1 MTIDNAVVILLG
13 QILMTKKIALYIRV
27 SKLDQDPEIQEKELR
42 KYVRGEDVIAVYKDR
57 ISGAKDSRPELDRLM
72 RDARKKRFNHV
83 IFWKVDRL
91 GRNAVHTQTIVN
103 EWKKLGISFT
113 ISTLDID
120 TSTPVGKFIFGI
132 FAQFAEMERALIKER
147 TQVKIDQIQKTIAEK
162 GKYKTKS
169 GDIITKLGRPKG
181 SKDKK
186 QRRKSG
192 YYRRYTT

>member
-1 MTIDNAVVILLG
+1 M
-13 QILMTKKIALYIRV
+13 KKLALYIRV
-27 SKLDQDPEIQEKELR
+27 SKLDQNPEIQEKELMDYAR
-42 KYVRGEDVIAVYKDR
+42 LRGEDVIAVYKDR
-57 ISGAKDSRPELDRLM
+57 ISGAKDNRPELDRLM
-72 RDARKKRFNHV
+72 RDARKKLFNHV

-91 GRNAVHTQTIVN
+91 GRNAVHTQTVVN
-103 EWKKLGISFT
+103 EWKRLGISFT
-113 ISTLDID
+113 ITTLDID

-147 TQVKIDQIQKTIAEK
+147 TQVKIDQIQKTISEK
-162 GKYKTKS
+162 GKYRTKS

-192 YYRRYTT
+192 YYKRYVT